1 MLRSKYVAY
10 STQTDGNKD
19 ENGGILVQPG
29 VVTETPKWAGHNVG
43 CYKLTPKVKMITKRY
58 SDVVLAA
65 AAGHNLR

>member
-43 CYKLTPKVKMITKRY
+43 CYKLTPKVNDNKTILRY
-58 SDVVLAA
+58 CFGS
-65 AAGHNLR
+65 GSGP